1 MSLATTEAYIIAYA
15 ELANLSPAPANR
27 VLHPLCLQL
36 LPVRSRPSARV
47 EDLTRLEMQA
57 ACPLAELNRQILQG
71 GEGAPARPC
80 LQARRVDSGTR
91 SCLLVELT

>member
-1 MSLATTEAYIIAYA
+1 MSFLESLDREGPNSSRDAMSLATTEAYIIAYA

-27 VLHPLCLQL
+27 VLHPLC
-36 LPVRSRPSARV
+36 
-47 EDLTRLEMQA
+47 LEMQA

-80 LQARRVDSGTR
+80 LQARRVNSGTR